1 MSNSKIG
8 NIEAIMMILTIV
20 ISHTILS
27 LSRNLVANMK
37 SAVIINIIYIT
48 FIALLIGYFIY
59 KLLKKFPGSDIIDIS
74 EFLGGKIL
82 KNIIGIIFITY
93 FIFSASILLRNF
105 CEGLKIIYYPQ
116 TNIIFII
123 LFFIISISL
132 TNNLSFGTTLR
143 TNLIIIPIVLFSII
157 FLFVA
162 NFKNFTPQRIYPIFG
177 DGISNTFIT
186 GFSNIFAFGGI
197 SYLYLLP
204 PYLKDPKKFKKITL
218 ISIAISGLYLLLCVS
233 TLLFMF
239 NFFVDINEIMPLYSA
254 ARNIDLG
261 NFLQRLESLFL
272 LIWIGAFACYLG
284 IVSRFSLDMF
294 KKICN
299 ISNAKPLVWILGLLI
314 FSISLI
320 PKDYATSYFLENNIY
335 KYLVLA
341 ITFVISLSILILANI
356 KKRKLKK
363 AEDLNE

>member
-162 NFKNFTPQRIYPIFG
+162 NFKNFTP
-177 DGISNTFIT
+177 
-186 GFSNIFAFGGI
+186 
-197 SYLYLLP
+197 
-204 PYLKDPKKFKKITL
+204 
-218 ISIAISGLYLLLCVS
+218 
-233 TLLFMF
+233 
-239 NFFVDINEIMPLYSA
+239 
-254 ARNIDLG
+254 
-261 NFLQRLESLFL
+261 
-272 LIWIGAFACYLG
+272 
-284 IVSRFSLDMF
+284 
-294 KKICN
+294 
-299 ISNAKPLVWILGLLI
+299 
-314 FSISLI
+314 
-320 PKDYATSYFLENNIY
+320 
-335 KYLVLA
+335 
-341 ITFVISLSILILANI
+341 
-356 KKRKLKK
+356 
-363 AEDLNE
+363 